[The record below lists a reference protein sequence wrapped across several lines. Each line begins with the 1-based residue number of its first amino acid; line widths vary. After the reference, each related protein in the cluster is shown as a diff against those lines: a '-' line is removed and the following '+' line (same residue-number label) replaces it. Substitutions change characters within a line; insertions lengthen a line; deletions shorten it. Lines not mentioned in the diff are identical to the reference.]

1 MVNKMK
7 ILLLTFFTFSTFAQT
22 YFYND
27 GGIRKKVV
35 VSSEFVAQRP
45 ISGGASARST
55 NTSSGAVVSGNQMVQ
70 IVRKTSIGSGST
82 GTRSTTTTSSEDT
95 MPVFEAENGMLMAVP
110 GGLLITFKSEYSQS
124 VINAWLGSKSLAV
137 KEVINLV
144 DDKIYH
150 VESPAG
156 LDSLSLVS
164 QLENETIIKE
174 IKPNFWKDIKTRS
187 KAVHLEK
194 FDPKRR

>member
-7 ILLLTFFTFSTFAQT
+7 IILLTFLTFSAFAQT

-27 GGIRKKVV
+27 GGVRKKVV

-45 ISGGASARST
+45 SSGGASARST
-55 NTSSGAVVSGNQMVQ
+55 STSSGAVVSGNQIVQ
-70 IVRKTSIGSGST
+70 IVRKTSVGSGST
-82 GTRSTTTTSSEDT
+82 GTRSTTTTTTEDT

-110 GGLLITFKSEYSQS
+110 GGLLIEFKASISSTMISSWLSSKGLSLKEVLTFKNTRY
-124 VINAWLGSKSLAV
+124 
-137 KEVINLV
+137 
-144 DDKIYH
+144 YH
-150 VESPAG
+150 VDSPAG
-156 LDSLSLVS
+156 VASLELVS
-164 QLENETIIKE
+164 QIESDSFIKE
-174 IKPNFWKDIKTRS
+174 IKPNFWVDLKSRS